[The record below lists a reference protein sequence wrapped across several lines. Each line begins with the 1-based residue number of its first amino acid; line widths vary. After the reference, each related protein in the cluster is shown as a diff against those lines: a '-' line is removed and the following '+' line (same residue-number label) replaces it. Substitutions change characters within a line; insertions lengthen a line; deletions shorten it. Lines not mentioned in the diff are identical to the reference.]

1 MEFTRFRWLLT
12 AFFLFV
18 GAGLSQTQCLSATI
32 TIDAAT
38 TVTSFYPVSVFGS
51 NLAYWNSKSDY
62 VNVQPK
68 VQAAGQNF
76 LRFPGGSS
84 SDDYHWNG
92 TGSFSVTSMGSYGV
106 TYYVP
111 NDTTYTPGFPSLET
125 YRGTTSTYGV
135 ASNITDGNNATFWL
149 SNKDTDLPNNQWA
162 ELDFAGTKVV
172 NAVTI
177 VWGNAVSSV
186 YPYPVSFVI
195 QYANVV
201 DYPPPYLRSP
211 ESVWSNTSSQTIVGT
226 GGTQGVAFTAV
237 SSQYF
242 RILMT
247 ASSAG
252 AGGAYSIAEVRLY
265 NGTTQVTTNNTTSS
279 SQTAVA
285 VSSTDPASS
294 RSGTWTPDF
303 DFESY
308 MTYLA
313 SFTPKGIP
321 MITVNF
327 GTGTPQEAAAWV
339 HYANVVKHY
348 NIRLW
353 QIGNETEGSW
363 ETGGP
368 INMRDYVRRYIEFYD
383 AMKAVDPTI
392 TITGPVAGGPYSCSN
407 LYDGKTGIQDFLSFL
422 HAQGKDSYVDALDF
436 HWYPYWY
443 DYTQQNPD
451 PSAILATPALM
462 ATFHANLADWI
473 SATDVSP
480 NVPVLMTEYNQV
492 ASSAGSSDLLLNGL
506 WIADW
511 LGEFIKSFGPRGSG
525 NMWDVLEGTS
535 LTDPKQGGLS
545 YLQVENNAYRY
556 QERAHYW
563 AMKMMAAY
571 WAIPG
576 DASLHEL
583 VGTACNTASLSTY
596 ADHRP
601 DGDLSL
607 LVVNNDPTNTYATTL
622 VVNGFNPDPAA
633 TGWTFDS
640 SNYQWQATNPN
651 HAAPDTAPTTVTLAG
666 VSNSYPVTLSPYS
679 ILVVRFNHSTVP
691 TATVTVTPTVTAT
704 PTVTDSPTITLT
716 PTPTATVLNTGILY
730 PNPVREGTT
739 VGFYYQ
745 ATSQSNSMKMKLYTT
760 AYRKVYEQDGL
771 LATAGV
777 HFFKFDWAEA
787 GLNLT
792 NGLYYVVL
800 EDASGDT
807 KERLRLKLFV
817 LH

>member
-1 MEFTRFRWLLT
+1 MASTRFCWLLM
-12 AFFLFV
+12 ASFLIV
-18 GAGLSQTQCLSATI
+18 VAGPRQVQGLPATI

-38 TVTSFYPVSVFGS
+38 TLTSFYPVSVFGS

-68 VQAAGQNF
+68 VQAAGQDF

-92 TGSFSVTSMGSYGV
+92 TGSFAVTNMGSYGV

-111 NDTTYTPGFPSLET
+111 NDTTYTPGFPSNET

-135 ASNITDGNNATFWL
+135 PSNITDGNNATFWL
-149 SNKDTDLPNNQWA
+149 SNIDTDLPNHQWA
-162 ELDFAGTKVV
+162 ELDFTGQRTV

-177 VWGNAVSSV
+177 VWGNAVSAV

-195 QYANVV
+195 QYATVAG
-201 DYPPPYLRSP
+201 YPPPYQRSP
-211 ESVWSNTSSQTIVGT
+211 ETVWSNTSAQTVVGT
-226 GGTQGVAFTAV
+226 GGTQGVAFTGV

-265 NGTTQVTTNNTTSS
+265 NGPAQITSNTNSS
-279 SQTAVA
+279 STQTTVE

-308 MTYLA
+308 MTYLN

-368 INMRDYVRRYIEFYD
+368 LNMRDYVRRYIEFYD

-407 LYDGKTGIQDFLSFL
+407 LYDGKSGIQDFLDFL
-422 HAQGKDSYVDALDF
+422 HAQGKDSYVNAIDF

-443 DYTQQNPD
+443 DYTTQSYD

-462 ATFHANLADWI
+462 QTFHQDLASWLANT
-473 SATDVSP
+473 SVSP
-480 NVPVLMTEYNQV
+480 DVPVLMTEYNMV
-492 ASSAGSSDLLLNGL
+492 ASSAGASDQLLNGI

-511 LGEFIKSFGPRGSG
+511 LGEFIKSFGQRASG

-563 AMKMMAAY
+563 AMKMMGSY
-571 WAIPG
+571 WAILG
-576 DASLHEL
+576 DSTAHAL
-583 VGTACNTASLSTY
+583 VGSVSSAGSLSTY
-596 ADHRP
+596 ADYRP

-607 LVVNNDPTNTYATTL
+607 LVVNNDPTNAYATTL
-622 VVNGFNPDPAA
+622 VVNGFNPDPSAS
-633 TGWTFDS
+633 GWTFDS
-640 SNYQWQATNPN
+640 INYQWQATNPN
-651 HAAPDTAPTTVTLAG
+651 HAAPDTAPTAVTLTG
-666 VSNSYPVTLSPYS
+666 VSNSFPVTLNPYS
-679 ILVVRFNHSTVP
+679 IAVVRFNHFTGP
-691 TATVTVTPTVTAT
+691 TYTPTVTPTAT
-704 PTVTDSPTITLT
+704 DTPTITMT
-716 PTPTATVLNTGILY
+716 PTPTSTVTTAGCLF

-745 ATSQSNSMKMKLYTT
+745 VATDSEPMKLKLYTT
-760 AYRKVYEQDGL
+760 ASRKIYEQSGL
-771 LATAGV
+771 PATAGV
-777 HFFKFDWAEA
+777 HYFRFDWAEA

-792 NGLYYVVL
+792 NGLYYVVV
-800 EDASGDT
+800 EKDSGDPSG
-807 KERLRLKLFV
+807 RLRMRLSV
-817 LH
+817 LR